1 MTTPIAPVAVRND
14 LSQAIASCEVEIK
27 RLNLQ
32 KYSPVIVLW
41 LEVSGYAGDWNR
53 LDYEGFA
60 NLWRF
65 LKKCK

>member
-1 MTTPIAPVAVRND
+1 MSTPIAPEDLRRD
-14 LSQAIASCEVEIK
+14 LSQAIAACEIEVK
-27 RLNLQ
+27 RLTLQ
-32 KYSPVIVLW
+32 KCSPVIVLW
-41 LEVSGYAGDWNR
+41 LEMSGYAGDWNR